1 MTTLAVDLGGTQMR
15 AALVDE
21 EGVVRVREVRPTPA
35 RDPEPRAFLAMLRE
49 VAARGAPTRAVVG
62 IPGRVDHALGRLDHA
77 PNLPASW
84 TPFLTE
90 AALGAALSL
99 PVALANDADLA
110 AVGEGYFGAGVG
122 HPDLVYVTLST
133 GVGAGV
139 LLGGRLVRGRRS
151 AVEAG
156 HHVIDLAAHA
166 RGEPCTFE
174 QLASGTALGRRARA
188 AGLDLPGPDVVKRG
202 TAGDPVA
209 RGVLADLAAA
219 AAVGVRNLCFL
230 FSPSRVVLGGGLGL
244 SGDWLYG
251 PIREHLARSGPPA
264 MAIEVVPAALGDAAA
279 LVGAAGWTRAT

>member
-15 AALVDE
+15 AALVEPD
-21 EGVVRVREVRPTPA
+21 GTVVAREVRPTPA
-35 RDPEPRAFLAMLRE
+35 RDPEPHGFVALLRE
-49 VAARGAPTRAVVG
+49 VAGRGAPTAAVVG
-62 IPGRVDHALGRLDHA
+62 IPGRVDHADGRLDHA

-84 TPFLTE
+84 TPSLTE
-90 AALGAALSL
+90 AWLGAALGL
-99 PVALANDADLA
+99 PVSLANDADLA
-110 AVGEGYFGAGVG
+110 AVGEARFGAGVG

-139 LLGGRLVRGRRS
+139 LLGGRLLRGRRS
-151 AVEAG
+151 GAEAG
-156 HHVIDLAAHA
+156 HTVLDLVAWQ

-188 AGLDLPGPDVVKRG
+188 AGLDLPAPDVVRRG

-209 RGVLADLAAA
+209 QRVLADVAQA

-230 FSPSRVVLGGGLGL
+230 YSPSRVVLGGGLGL
-244 SGDWLYG
+244 SGEWLYG

-264 MAIEVVPAALGDAAA
+264 MAIDVVPAALGDAAA
-279 LVGAAGWTRAT
+279 LVGAAGWAASS

>member
-1 MTTLAVDLGGTQMR
+1 VTTLAVDLGGTQMR
-15 AALVDE
+15 AALVADD
-21 EGVVRVREVRPTPA
+21 GTVVVREVRPTPA
-35 RDPEPRAFLAMLRE
+35 RDPEPHAFVALLRD
-49 VAARGAPTRAVVG
+49 VAARGAPDRAVIG
-62 IPGRVDHALGRLDHA
+62 IPGRVDHAHGRLDHA

-90 AALGAALSL
+90 AALGDAVSL

-156 HHVIDLAAHA
+156 HHVIDQVAFA

-174 QLASGTALGRRARA
+174 QLASGTALGRRARS

-202 TAGDPVA
+202 VAGEPVA
-209 RGVLADLAAA
+209 KAVLADLAAA

-244 SGDWLYG
+244 SGEWLYG

-264 MAIEVVPAALGDAAA
+264 MDIDVVPAALGDAAG
-279 LVGAAGWTRAT
+279 LVGAAAWARAS